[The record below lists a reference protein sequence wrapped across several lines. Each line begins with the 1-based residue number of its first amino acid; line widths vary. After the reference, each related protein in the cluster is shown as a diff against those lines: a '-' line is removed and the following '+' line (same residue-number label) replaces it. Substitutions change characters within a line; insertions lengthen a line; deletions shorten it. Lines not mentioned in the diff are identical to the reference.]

1 MLGLDAYD
9 PAPKPYKIFSRY
21 EVSKTLE
28 RNKVNLNL
36 MFDREMQRVKSNKDN
51 LRGFLMDQQRW
62 LNNMKT
68 EIASCK
74 TFGARSFGLV
84 GGGGTPFNNL
94 GSFNNAYT
102 FHPRPLGREGSIDAL
117 LGVRTGPDLI

>member
-1 MLGLDAYD
+1 
-9 PAPKPYKIFSRY
+9 
-21 EVSKTLE
+21 
-28 RNKVNLNL
+28 
-36 MFDREMQRVKSNKDN
+36 
-51 LRGFLMDQQRW
+51 MDQQRW